1 MAALEVVGTR
11 VEGAVLVVQL
21 RPTMKAP
28 GLLKTGTEDI
38 AAEEKQRTE
47 HRAAIEAAEAEAAK
61 AKQEAAAQRA
71 FMQRKAHWNG
81 SMKELQLSAAR
92 RQATATATK
101 LAQERERTCR
111 LRWQD
116 AKDVQEKRHAKE
128 ELAAAKSACQD
139 AVAAQKAAEEK
150 ASKAA
155 KSEQRALQAVKETQA
170 RLKQTSVQLHAQYG
184 SAQFFKGL
192 ARAKEVVRVAKQQE
206 KEAVTPAEAQAA
218 APAAAPA
225 AEEAAGK
232 PKGEQLYV
240 MELVEQLKASTGP
253 RESWPR
259 EKPADSIKQANI
271 AGQTVDRI
279 ADVCFSSKANRKAAA
294 SAGVFEELSMC
305 LTKYSDRKATKNMLS
320 VQLRCARALEAIT
333 KKAEKEEVQEEA
345 GVCIFPLAESLS
357 KVLKATPEMLE
368 GLAEPGILAL
378 RTVTKNHRENTLKL
392 QRAGGLAGWLDDAS
406 SIVPPNM
413 PEKLK

>member
-38 AAEEKQRTE
+38 AAEEKLREE
-47 HRAAIEAAEAEAAK
+47 HRAAIEAAEAEAARV
-61 AKQEAAAQRA
+61 KQEAAAQRA
-71 FMQRKAHWNG
+71 FMQRKQNWNG

-116 AKDVQEKRHAKE
+116 AKDVTEKRTAKE
-128 ELAAAKSACQD
+128 ELAAAKEACQK
-139 AVAAQKAAEEK
+139 AVASQKTAED
-150 ASKAA
+150 KAA
-155 KSEQRALQAVKETQA
+155 KAAVSEQRALQAVKETQA

-192 ARAKEVVRVAKQQE
+192 ARAKQVVKVAKE
-206 KEAVTPAEAQAA
+206 LEEEAVAPAEAPTA
-218 APAAAPA
+218 APAPAPA
-225 AEEAAGK
+225 AEEAAQK

-253 RESWPR
+253 REAWAR
-259 EKPADSIKQANI
+259 EKAAESVKQANI
-271 AGQTVDRI
+271 AGQTVHRI
-279 ADVCFSSKANRKAAA
+279 ADVCFGSKANRRAAA
-294 SAGVFEELSMC
+294 NAGVFEELSMC
-305 LTKYSDRKATKNMLS
+305 LNKYSDRKATKDMLS
-320 VQLRCARALEAIT
+320 VQLGCARALEAIT
-333 KKAEKEEVQEEA
+333 KKAEKEEVQDEA
-345 GVCIFPLAESLS
+345 SVCIFPLAESLS
-357 KVLKATPEMLE
+357 KVLRATPEMLE
-368 GLAEPGILAL
+368 TLAEPGILAL
-378 RTVTKNHRENTLKL
+378 RSVTKNHRDNTLKL
-392 QRAGGLAGWLDDAS
+392 QRAGGLAGWLDDKS
-406 SIVPPNM
+406 SVVPPNM
-413 PEKLK
+413 PEALR